1 MPRLQYSKESNY
13 DKEVIGIIMT
23 DEMTHGNGKKSFKEH
38 AKRIFTTKNIT
49 RMAIFTAL
57 AYLLY
62 MPIFEFSLI
71 PAVPFL
77 KVDFSNA
84 FVMMAGFALGPIS
97 GIIVGVLKELLH
109 AVTFSQTVGVGE
121 LANII
126 IMLPFV
132 LIPSIVYKRRRNI
145 KTVLITLA
153 IACVAQAVWSVP
165 VNYLLTFPFFLMA
178 YAGAPNWT
186 VGMDFYL
193 SVWYWAVIFNFV
205 KVILISAAVLLLYKQ
220 FQRLFDYMFAND
232 RKRKKHAAEQAVAA
246 DGANEQKHEIRS
258 PEDMEKLGESLAS
271 ELAGGEVVLLSGE
284 LGAGKT
290 VFCKG
295 LARGLSV
302 GAEVVSPTFTLMN
315 EYLDGRI
322 VFRHF
327 DAYRLSGADE
337 ALGAGIAEYFG
348 QPDCVCAVE
357 WWENVRE
364 LFDGIKTIRVDI
376 KKTDDGRVV
385 TVLK

>member
-1 MPRLQYSKESNY
+1 
-13 DKEVIGIIMT
+13 MT
-23 DEMTHGNGKKSFKEH
+23 EEMTHGNGKKSFKDH
-38 AKRIFTTKNIT
+38 AKRVFTTKNIT

-62 MPIFEFSLI
+62 MPIFEFAPI

-97 GIIVGVLKELLH
+97 AIIVGVLKELLH

-132 LIPSIVYKRRRNI
+132 LIPSIAYKRRRTI
-145 KTVLITLA
+145 KTVLVTLA
-153 IACVAQAVWSVP
+153 IACVAQAVWSIP
-165 VNYLLTFPFFLMA
+165 VNYVLTFPFFLMA
-178 YAGAPNWT
+178 YAGATSWT
-186 VGMDFYL
+186 AGMEFYL

-232 RKRKKHAAEQAVAA
+232 RKRKKRIASEQAASVDVAEEH
-246 DGANEQKHEIRS
+246 DIRS
-258 PEDMEKLGESLAS
+258 PEDMEKLGETLAS
-271 ELAGGEVVLLSGE
+271 ELVGGEVILLGGE

-295 LARGLSV
+295 LAKGLGVS
-302 GAEVVSPTFTLMN
+302 ADVVSPTFTLMN

-322 VFRHF
+322 AFRHF
-327 DAYRLSGADE
+327 DAYRLSGTDE
-337 ALGAGIAEYFG
+337 ACGAGIAEYFG
-348 QPDCVCAVE
+348 KSDCVCAIE
-357 WWENVRE
+357 WWQNIEG
-364 LFDGIKTIRVDI
+364 LFNGIKTVSVDI
-376 KKTDDGRVV
+376 IKTDDGRKV
-385 TVLK
+385 TIRR

>member
-1 MPRLQYSKESNY
+1 MTKEL
-13 DKEVIGIIMT
+13 T
-23 DEMTHGNGKKSFKEH
+23 QGNGKKSFKEH
-38 AKRIFTTKNIT
+38 AKRVFTTKNIT

-77 KVDFSNA
+77 KVDFSNT
-84 FVMMAGFALGPIS
+84 FVMMAGFALGPVS

-153 IACVAQAVWSVP
+153 VACVAQAVWSVP

-186 VGMDFYL
+186 AGMDFYL
-193 SVWYWAVIFNFV
+193 TVWYWAVLFNLV

-232 RKRKKHAAEQAVAA
+232 RKRKRHAAAEQAAIA
-246 DGANEQKHEIRS
+246 DGGATEQKHEIRT
-258 PEDMEKLGESLAS
+258 PEEMEKLGEALAS
-271 ELAGGEVVLLSGE
+271 EFKGGEVILLGGE

-295 LARGLSV
+295 IAKGLNAS
-302 GAEVVSPTFTLMN
+302 AEVVSPTFTLMN

-322 VFRHF
+322 AFRHF

-337 ALGAGIAEYFG
+337 ACGAGIAEYFG
-348 QPDCVCAVE
+348 KSDCVCAVE
-357 WWENVRE
+357 WWENIDG
-364 LFDGIKTIRVDI
+364 LFDGIDTIRVDI
-376 KKTDDGRVV
+376 KKTDGGRLV
-385 TVLK
+385 TVRR

>member
-1 MPRLQYSKESNY
+1 
-13 DKEVIGIIMT
+13 MT